1 MATDFDK
8 NSIVT
13 SGGMRPSSADTPGDT
28 RGRINLLTD
37 IYDIPMPYVG
47 MIVYCLED
55 DCYYKITKLKAK
67 SIGPVK
73 VEDALVDKYERYDLK
88 DIVVNG
94 VETEEITEE
103 ELRQLLEINLANEMY
118 MQMTIDEYEE
128 KEDELLNRIVELE
141 EIVKHQQYLIDSL
154 IVRVN
159 NLENR

>member
-28 RGRINLLTD
+28 RGRINLLAD

-67 SIGPVK
+67 KVGPVS
-73 VEDALVDKYERYDLK
+73 VPDSLVDKYEKYDLK

-94 VETEEITEE
+94 VETEEISEE
-103 ELRQLLEINLANEMY
+103 ELRQLLELNLANEQY

-128 KEDELLNRIVELE
+128 KENELLNRIIELE
-141 EIVKHQQYLIDSL
+141 EIVEHQQHLIDSL
-154 IVRVN
+154 MTRVN
-159 NLENR
+159 NLEKR

>member
-28 RGRINLLTD
+28 RGRINLLAD

-55 DCYYKITKLKAK
+55 DCYYKITKLKPK
-67 SIGPVK
+67 KVGPVS
-73 VEDALVDKYERYDLK
+73 VPDSLVDKYEKYDLK

-94 VETEEITEE
+94 VETEEISEE
-103 ELRQLLEINLANEMY
+103 ELRQLLEINLTNEMY

-128 KEDELLNRIVELE
+128 KEDELLNRIIELE
-141 EIVKHQQYLIDSL
+141 EIVEHQQYLIDSL
-154 IVRVN
+154 ITRVN
-159 NLENR
+159 NLEKR

>member
-1 MATDFDK
+1 MATDFNK

-28 RGRINLLTD
+28 RGRINLLAD

-55 DCYYKITKLKAK
+55 DCYYKITKLKPK
-67 SIGPVK
+67 KVGPVS
-73 VEDALVDKYERYDLK
+73 VPDSLVDKYEKYDLK

-94 VETEEITEE
+94 VETEEISEE
-103 ELRQLLEINLANEMY
+103 ELRQLLEINLTNEMY

-128 KEDELLNRIVELE
+128 KEDELLNRIIELE
-141 EIVKHQQYLIDSL
+141 EIVEHQQYLIDSL
-154 IVRVN
+154 ITRVN
-159 NLENR
+159 NLEKR

>member
-1 MATDFDK
+1 MATDFNK

-28 RGRINLLTD
+28 RGRINLLAD
-37 IYDIPMPYVG
+37 IYDIPMPYIG

-55 DCYYKITKLKAK
+55 DCYYKITKLKPK
-67 SIGPVK
+67 KVGPVT
-73 VEDALVDKYERYDLK
+73 VPDSLVDKYEKYDLK

-94 VETEEITEE
+94 VETEEISEE

-128 KEDELLNRIVELE
+128 KEDELLNRIIELE
-141 EIVKHQQYLIDSL
+141 EIVEHQQYLIDSL
-154 IVRVN
+154 ITRVN
-159 NLENR
+159 NLEKR

>member
-1 MATDFDK
+1 MATDFNK

-28 RGRINLLTD
+28 RGRINLLAD

-73 VEDALVDKYERYDLK
+73 VEDALVDKYEKYDLK

-94 VETEEITEE
+94 VETEEISEE

-141 EIVKHQQYLIDSL
+141 EIVEHQQYLIDSL
-154 IVRVN
+154 ITRVN
-159 NLENR
+159 NLEKR

>member
-1 MATDFDK
+1 MATDFNK

-28 RGRINLLTD
+28 RGRINLLAD
-37 IYDIPMPYVG
+37 IYDIPMPYIG

>member
-1 MATDFDK
+1 MATDFNK

-28 RGRINLLTD
+28 RARINLLAD
-37 IYDIPMPYVG
+37 IYDIPMPYIG